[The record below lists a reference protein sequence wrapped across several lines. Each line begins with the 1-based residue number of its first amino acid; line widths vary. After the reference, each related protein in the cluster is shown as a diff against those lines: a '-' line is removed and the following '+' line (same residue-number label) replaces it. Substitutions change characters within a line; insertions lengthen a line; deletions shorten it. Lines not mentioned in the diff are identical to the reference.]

1 MKAIIAALTLLAV
14 MVLLIE
20 GKPLSIKEKGQ
31 GVQRRLEKLKEK
43 LVSEQ
48 CEQVCPPMPGNSTSN
63 LECARCIATGS
74 PQLSDFLSAV
84 ALARSDKNSSSRMK
98 VFLREKRH
106 RRKKSRK
113 NKKSKGGKS
122 KSRKSKSDS
131 NTG

>member
-1 MKAIIAALTLLAV
+1 MKATIAALTLLAV
-14 MVLLIE
+14 ILLIE
-20 GKPLSIKEKGQ
+20 GKPLSIKEKGR
-31 GVQRRLEKLKEK
+31 GVQRRLEKFKEK
-43 LVSEQ
+43 LISKQ

-74 PQLSDFLSAV
+74 SQLSDFLSAV
-84 ALARSDKNSSSRMK
+84 ALARSNKNCSSRVK